1 MADIAYLELALG
13 IALGLAAT
21 LPLVLYLLKEWKK
34 IIADGKIEPAEILA
48 LLTGGQK
55 LIEETKEDVEEALE
69 KAEELAEAV
78 ESGEKDALEAVE
90 EVAEEV
96 KKAAKDAKKK
106 KK

>member
-13 IALGLAAT
+13 IALGLAAI

-34 IIADGKIEPAEILA
+34 ITADGKIEPHELLA

-55 LIEETKEDVEEALE
+55 LVEETKADVKEALD

-96 KKAAKDAKKK
+96 KEAAKKAKK
-106 KK
+106 

>member
-13 IALGLAAT
+13 IALGLAAI

-34 IIADGKIEPAEILA
+34 ITADGKIEAHELIA

-55 LIEETKEDVEEALE
+55 LVEETKEDVKEALE

-78 ESGEKDALEAVE
+78 ESGEKDALEVVE
-90 EVAEEV
+90 EAAEEV
-96 KKAAKDAKKK
+96 KEAAKKAKK
-106 KK
+106 